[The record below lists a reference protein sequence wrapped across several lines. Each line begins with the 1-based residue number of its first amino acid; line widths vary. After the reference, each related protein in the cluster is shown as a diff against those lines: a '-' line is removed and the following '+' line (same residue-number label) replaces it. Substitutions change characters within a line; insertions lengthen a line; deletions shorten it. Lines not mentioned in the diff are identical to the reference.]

1 MKSNVG
7 ICEEGWSVQ
16 DSKHVSVLCLFG
28 LFCLEHYN
36 PSDSVWEVKLRNIY
50 FSELKGVPSNKI

>member
-16 DSKHVSVLCLFG
+16 DSKHVGILCLFA

-36 PSDSVWEVKLRNIY
+36 PSGSVWEVKLRNIY
-50 FSELKGVPSNKI
+50 FSELKGVPNNKI